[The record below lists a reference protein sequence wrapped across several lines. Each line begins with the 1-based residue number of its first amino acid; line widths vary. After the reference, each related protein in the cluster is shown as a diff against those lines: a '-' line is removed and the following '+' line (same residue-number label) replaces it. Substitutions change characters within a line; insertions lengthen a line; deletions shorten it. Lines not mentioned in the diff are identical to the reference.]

1 MINQVAMEPL
11 CRIRDIFRS
20 INDFEN
26 QFQEKYGICL
36 NEGMLLCTI
45 SKIGKCSSG
54 KIADELGLTS
64 SNASKVIVSMEKKGL
79 IERIV
84 GEEDRRQ
91 MHFILTEKG
100 RKSLESF
107 KCDSEEIL
115 SVIER
120 IKEM

>member
-1 MINQVAMEPL
+1 MEPL

-26 QFQEKYGICL
+26 QFHEKYGICL

-54 KIADELGLTS
+54 KIAEVLGLSS
-64 SNASKVIVSMEKKGL
+64 SNASKVIVSMEKKDL

-91 MHFILTEKG
+91 MNFILTEKG
-100 RKSLESF
+100 KKSLEYV
-107 KCDSEEIL
+107 KCDSKEIL